1 MTKSRRSF
9 LCTLG
14 AGIIAAPLGT
24 LSCQGTALTSET
36 PKLNPEDPSAKALD
50 YVHQS
55 PTTKRCGGCQLY
67 RGSRSSEWGR
77 CAIFSG
83 RLVNTKGWCQS
94 WSA

>member
-9 LCTLG
+9 LCSLG
-14 AGIIAAPLGT
+14 AGVIAMPLST
-24 LSCQGTALTSET
+24 LSRNEFAFASET
-36 PKLNPEDPSAKALD
+36 PKLDPEDPSAKALG
-50 YVHQS
+50 YVQQS

-67 RGSRSSEWGR
+67 RGSRSAEWGR
-77 CAIFSG
+77 CAIFPG